1 MQGISSYND
10 RSNGKKS
17 ERGEGGVVSSHQDG
31 GVTPDNFHVL
41 VPPVFGPE
49 GDHAARGI
57 AVGSGAAGFRREEG
71 AHLCL
76 ILLRSRAVAVRLVV
90 LVSLS
95 SALFVVS
102 GYQRC
107 RRRAADPSASP
118 PLCAACHSRG
128 LPPPCW
134 FLYVLY
140 GYESDFHQK
149 KKDMKVTFL
158 TCFFFLKRKKR
169 MCWPPDSPQKNVPTD
184 IVEVRLGVTI
194 SKIRPY

>member
-71 AHLCL
+71 AHFCL
-76 ILLRSRAVAVRLVV
+76 ILLRSLAVAVLRLVV

-95 SALFVVS
+95 SALFV
-102 GYQRC
+102 YQAIS
-107 RRRAADPSASP
+107 AAGVALRTR
-118 PLCAACHSRG
+118 PLLLHFGPRVIRVGSLLRVG
-128 LPPPCW
+128 
-134 FLYVLY
+134 FYMSFMDMKVTSTQKKR
-140 GYESDFHQK
+140 YESDFS
-149 KKDMKVTFL
+149 DML
-158 TCFFFLKRKKR
+158 FFLKRKKKCADHR
-169 MCWPPDSPQKNVPTD
+169 ILHKKRT
-184 IVEVRLGVTI
+184 
-194 SKIRPY
+194 Y

>member
-76 ILLRSRAVAVRLVV
+76 ILLRSLAVAVRLVV

-95 SALFVVS
+95 SALFV
-102 GYQRC
+102 YQAIS
-107 RRRAADPSASP
+107 AAGVALRTR
-118 PLCAACHSRG
+118 PLLLHFGPRVIRVGSLLRVG
-128 LPPPCW
+128 
-134 FLYVLY
+134 FYMSFMDMKVTSTQKKR
-140 GYESDFHQK
+140 YESDFS
-149 KKDMKVTFL
+149 DML
-158 TCFFFLKRKKR
+158 FFLKRKKKCADHR
-169 MCWPPDSPQKNVPTD
+169 ILHKKRT
-184 IVEVRLGVTI
+184 
-194 SKIRPY
+194 Y

>member
-76 ILLRSRAVAVRLVV
+76 ILLRSLAVAVRLV
-90 LVSLS
+90 LSSSSSVSLALCLWYQAI
-95 SALFVVS
+95 SAAGVAL
-102 GYQRC
+102 RT
-107 RRRAADPSASP
+107 R
-118 PLCAACHSRG
+118 PLLLHFAPRVIRVGSLLRVG
-128 LPPPCW
+128 
-134 FLYVLY
+134 FYMSFMDMKVT
-140 GYESDFHQK
+140 STK

-158 TCFFFLKRKKR
+158 TCFFFLKRKKKCADHR
-169 MCWPPDSPQKNVPTD
+169 ILHKKTYLM
-184 IVEVRLGVTI
+184 I
-194 SKIRPY
+194 